1 MMNLANQALAL
12 AHAADEFPREACG
25 LLIVQKGRETYIPC
39 RNIGV
44 GTDQFV
50 IHPED
55 YVRAD
60 RLGEIVGV
68 FHSHPHLPADPSQAD
83 KVACEA
89 SGLPWFIVSYPS
101 GQWHET
107 QPSGYMA
114 PLVGRAWAH
123 GVLDCYS
130 VIRDWYRAE
139 RGIDLPNF
147 DRFDEWWKRGQN
159 LYLDNFGSAGFEALG
174 AVQSQDMEVGD
185 VLLMQV
191 ASPVPNHAAIYLGD
205 GLILHHL
212 QGRLSSRDVY
222 GGYWQKITTHILRH
236 RTEITQPP

>member
-1 MMNLANQALAL
+1 MNLANQALAL

-68 FHSHPHLPADPSQAD
+68 FHSHPHLPADSSQAD

>member
-1 MMNLANQALAL
+1 MMDSVNQSLVL
-12 AHAADEFPREACG
+12 AHAARDFPREACG
-25 LLIVQKGRETYIPC
+25 LLVIHKGRETYVPC

-68 FHSHPHLPADPSQAD
+68 FHSHPNLPAEPSQAD

-89 SGLPWFIVSYPS
+89 SGLPWFILSFPS
-101 GQWHET
+101 GQWHEM
-107 QPSGYMA
+107 QPSGYIA

-174 AVQSQDMEVGD
+174 TVQSQDMEIGD

-236 RTEITQPP
+236 RTEITQSP

>member
-1 MMNLANQALAL
+1 MNTANQALAL

-25 LLIVQKGRETYIPC
+25 LLAIHKGRETYVPC

-55 YVRAD
+55 YVLAD

-68 FHSHPHLPADPSQAD
+68 FHSHPNLPAEPSQAD

-89 SGLPWFIVSYPS
+89 SGLPWFILSYPS
-101 GQWHET
+101 GQWHEM
-107 QPSGYMA
+107 QPSGYIA

-236 RTEITQPP
+236 RTEITQPL

>member
-191 ASPVPNHAAIYLGD
+191 ASPFPTMLPSTWAMA
-205 GLILHHL
+205 
-212 QGRLSSRDVY
+212 
-222 GGYWQKITTHILRH
+222 
-236 RTEITQPP
+236 

>member
-1 MMNLANQALAL
+1 
-12 AHAADEFPREACG
+12 
-25 LLIVQKGRETYIPC
+25 
-39 RNIGV
+39 
-44 GTDQFV
+44 
-50 IHPED
+50 
-55 YVRAD
+55 
-60 RLGEIVGV
+60 VGV
-68 FHSHPHLPADPSQAD
+68 FHSHPNLPAEPSQAD

-89 SGLPWFIVSYPS
+89 SGLPWFILSFPS
-101 GQWHET
+101 GQWHEM
-107 QPSGYMA
+107 QPSGYIA

-147 DRFDEWWKRGQN
+147 DRFDEWWKRGQS

-174 AVQSQDMEVGD
+174 TVQSQDMEIGD